1 MEIGGIRT
9 FNELSSKVSG
19 GEDKELGKT
28 QFLELM
34 IAQLDNQD
42 PLDPAKNEDFI
53 AQLAQFSSVEGIQNL
68 NDSVA
73 GMANAMQSSLSLQA
87 ASLVGRSV
95 LAPADTALYEETTLG
110 GSVSLTQAV
119 GALQIDVE
127 SLDGSLVQQLDLG
140 PQSAGL
146 ARFAWDGRDQS
157 GNPMPAGLYRI
168 NAYSV
173 VGGER
178 VALEANLPNRV
189 AGVTMGERGVLA
201 NLVGG
206 IEVSTLDIKEI
217 R

>member
-1 MEIGGIRT
+1 MEIGGIRS
-9 FNELSSKVSG
+9 FDELSAKVTG
-19 GEDKELGKT
+19 GGDQELGKT

-68 NDSVA
+68 NDSVN

-95 LAPADTALYEETTLG
+95 LAPTDTALYEETTLG
-110 GSVSLTQAV
+110 GSINLPQAV
-119 GALQIDVE
+119 STLQIDVE
-127 SLDGSLVQQLDLG
+127 ALDGSLVQQLELG
-140 PQSAGL
+140 PQAAGL
-146 ARFAWDGRDQS
+146 ARFAWDGLDAA
-157 GNPMPAGLYRI
+157 GNAMPAGLYRI
-168 NAYSV
+168 NAYSLV
-173 VGGER
+173 AGER

-189 AGVTMGERGVLA
+189 AGVTLGDRGVLA